1 MNPDELSNKIIEF
14 EAKNDVTDSAL
25 AFASHLSVEKIH
37 AMKQA
42 KNNYTTEEVERILE
56 YIQTNS

>member
-1 MNPDELSNKIIEF
+1 MNPDELADTIIEF
-14 EAKNDVTDSAL
+14 EAKHNVNDAAL

-42 KNNYTTEEVERILE
+42 KDNYTTEKIERILE
-56 YIQTNS
+56 YIQANS